1 MLVVVVVV
9 NILAELLAQA
19 VQVAA
24 VQGELLLLEILGLP
38 IQAAVVV
45 VAVIMEAVY
54 PAEQAAQ
61 AS

>member
-1 MLVVVVVV
+1 MV

-24 VQGELLLLEILGLP
+24 VQEELLLLEILGLP
-38 IQAAVVV
+38 IQAAVAG

>member
-24 VQGELLLLEILGLP
+24 VQDLLLLEILGLP

-45 VAVIMEAVY
+45 VVVIMEAVY
-54 PAEQAAQ
+54 PAEQAVQ

>member
-45 VAVIMEAVY
+45 AAVIMEAVY
-54 PAEQAAQ
+54 PAEQVAQ